1 MKRWV
6 LAFILIFFV
15 AVPAAHALN
24 WHTANQATV
33 AWDATTTLADGT
45 PIPAGDAVEYTVYL
59 ANAITDP
66 GKINPSEIATVATT
80 EYTITLNA
88 EGSFYVGLQ
97 SIRLVDSVEVSA
109 SAIIWSDDPAVVQG
123 GATFGIRYFLSPA
136 APSGLRPQ

>member
-1 MKRWV
+1 MKRWI

-45 PIPAGDAVEYTVYL
+45 PIPAGSTIEYTVYL